1 MRLKQNLTLVILII
15 ILLSAIFSIN
25 TLNIITIPTN
35 KKINK
40 EIKVNSNQNPLEY
53 NRINVEIIWDLSGS
67 MWGEIEEKNKIN
79 TSKKI
84 LNRIINDFPKEINI
98 GLRVFGSK
106 ESNREGSYLAI
117 PIKTNTKKDILNFID
132 QVKPLGKSP
141 IALNLSYAG
150 EDLKYLQGKKHI
162 LLITDGKDTGNIMP
176 SKVINRLS
184 KLGIKTH
191 IIQVGKIDKYNQLKL
206 KELSKLGNGKY
217 FTYFEEE
224 EIVPTINLN

>member
-35 KKINK
+35 KKVDK
-40 EIKVNSNQNPLEY
+40 EIKVNTNQRPLKY
-53 NRINVEIIWDLSGS
+53 NKINVEIIWDLSGS